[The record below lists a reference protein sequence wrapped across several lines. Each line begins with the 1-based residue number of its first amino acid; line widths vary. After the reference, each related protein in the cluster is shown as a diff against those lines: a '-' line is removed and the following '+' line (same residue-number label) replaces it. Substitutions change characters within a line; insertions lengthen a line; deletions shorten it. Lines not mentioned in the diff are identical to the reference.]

1 MWALLGSVGVDF
13 QLWVA
18 FKAAL
23 SAIVVPCDN
32 LTQPALLAALP
43 WPGLQLEEFAR
54 LGLWRPDEFV
64 LQDSR
69 PQAERLADTAAA
81 AAAAVTVAA
90 AHHSAA
96 PRPGGAE
103 QERPVAVGVLLGSR
117 QGEGEETADED
128 QFPEQEELLRRQSA
142 TADAASDDAPPARV
156 AAHAGVAMGVLALA
170 VAGMAWTVLGRFKQ
184 TWRYDGIARH

>member
-1 MWALLGSVGVDF
+1 M
-13 QLWVA
+13 A

-54 LGLWRPDEFV
+54 LGLWRPDDFV

-69 PQAERLADTAAA
+69 PQAERLADTAAAA

-103 QERPVAVGVLLGSR
+103 KERPVAMGVLLGSR

-142 TADAASDDAPPARV
+142 TADDASDDAPPARV

-170 VAGMAWTVLGRFKQ
+170 VAGMAWTVLGRLKQ
-184 TWRYDGIARH
+184 TWRQRYDSIARH